1 MAQARGPCAESHGV
15 KFAQRLPASPAP
27 AGTSHFS
34 RAQTHAG
41 TTEKC
46 TEQAPQACAWII
58 PPFKTQG
65 LRRNSWDESQAARKP
80 QTQKG
85 TGQVQP
91 TRRELARLTAN
102 TTFLWGLLFFLSQ
115 QLSHGSDTVARQQRM
130 LQTGGEMGASGLT
143 PVSISACCLL
153 GFHQLSKFCRATFL
167 PVYQRL

>member
-91 TRRELARLTAN
+91 TRRELAPVSLPTPRFCGVCFFSSLSSSHTA
-102 TTFLWGLLFFLSQ
+102 
-115 QLSHGSDTVARQQRM
+115 
-130 LQTGGEMGASGLT
+130 LT
-143 PVSISACCLL
+143 PRRGSRGC
-153 GFHQLSKFCRATFL
+153 SKQEERWEH
-167 PVYQRL
+167 PD